1 MKGLSTFNGDAELA
15 SDTGRELGLP
25 AILSGRKGQ
34 TKCKGEC

>member
-25 AILSGRKGQ
+25 ATLGP
-34 TKCKGEC
+34 